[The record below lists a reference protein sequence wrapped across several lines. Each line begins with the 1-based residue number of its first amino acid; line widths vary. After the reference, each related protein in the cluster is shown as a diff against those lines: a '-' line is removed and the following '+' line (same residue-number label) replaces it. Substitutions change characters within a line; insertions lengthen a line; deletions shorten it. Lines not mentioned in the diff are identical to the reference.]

1 MFAIE
6 FTSEAEADLAWF
18 KKQERNIILDGIEEN
33 LRFEPEVITRNRKR
47 LRPNQTAEWELRVD
61 KYRVFYDVTDVVRIV
76 SVEAVGLKIG
86 NQLYFRGKER
96 ELGKRLQFRD
106 AGSCSML
113 CCNKRASRISSCS
126 RPTANSLF
134 LPR

>member
-47 LRPNQTAEWELRVD
+47 LRPNQTAQWELRVD

-96 ELGKRLQFRD
+96 EL
-106 AGSCSML
+106 
-113 CCNKRASRISSCS
+113 
-126 RPTANSLF
+126 
-134 LPR
+134 